1 MLVQSLEL
9 ILSMTDI
16 LVVDKLTKS
25 FGNLM
30 AVNQLSFSV
39 REGEVLGMMGP
50 NGAGKTTVF
59 NLITGAYP
67 PSDGKVIYQG
77 RDITHMS
84 AANRCRLGIGRTYQ
98 IPRPFENMT
107 VLENLLVGAEYG
119 GQLKGKEAHALCME
133 ILDFTGLS
141 PKKDFF
147 AGKLLLLDRKRLE
160 LARALATKPS
170 LLLID
175 EVAAGLTEAEVERLL
190 EIVKAIQ
197 KKGVTIIWV
206 EHILMM
212 MNKGVDRLLVLSGG
226 RSLMCGDPRECME
239 SKEVQE
245 VYLGAEEE

>member
-1 MLVQSLEL
+1 MADLLVIE
-9 ILSMTDI
+9 
-16 LVVDKLTKS
+16 KLTKW
-25 FGNLM
+25 FGNLA
-30 AVNQLSFSV
+30 AVNDLSFNV
-39 REGEVLGMMGP
+39 EQGEILGMMGP

-59 NLITGAYP
+59 NLITGVYSPTA
-67 PSDGKVIYQG
+67 GKVTYQG
-77 RDITHMS
+77 RDVTHLS
-84 AANRCRLGIGRTYQ
+84 ASRRCRLGIGRTYQ

-119 GQLKGKEAHALCME
+119 GQLKGKEARALCTE
-133 ILDFTGLS
+133 ILDFTGLC
-141 PKKDFF
+141 PKKDIF

-160 LARALATKPS
+160 LARGLATKPS

-175 EVAAGLTEAEVERLL
+175 EVAAGLTEGEVERLL

-212 MNKGVDRLLVLSGG
+212 MNKGVDRLLVINAGQ
-226 RSLMCGDPRECME
+226 SLMCGDPRECME

-245 VYLGAEEE
+245 VYLGAEEA

>member
-1 MLVQSLEL
+1 MA
-9 ILSMTDI
+9 DI
-16 LVVDKLTKS
+16 LVVEKLTKR
-25 FGNLM
+25 FGNLS
-30 AVNQLSFSV
+30 AVNNLSFNV
-39 REGEVLGMMGP
+39 QEGEILGMMGP

-59 NLITGAYP
+59 NLITGVYP
-67 PSDGKVIYQG
+67 PTEGKVNYKG
-77 RDITHMS
+77 KDVTHLS

-107 VLENLLVGAEYG
+107 VFENLLVGAEYG
-119 GQLKGKEAHALCME
+119 ATLKGKQAHALSTE
-133 ILDFTGLS
+133 ILDFTGLLS
-141 PKKDFF
+141 KKDWF
-147 AGKLLLLDRKRLE
+147 AGKLTLLDRKRLE
-160 LARALATKPS
+160 LARALATQPN

-175 EVAAGLTEAEVERLL
+175 EVAAGLTEAEVEKLL

-197 KKGVTIIWV
+197 KKGVSIIWV

-245 VYLGAEEE
+245 VYLGVEED